1 MPKHYTRWPIVE
13 GYAERQ
19 SYLPG
24 EEVHFHCAS
33 RAATFSAEVTRVGQ
47 TRQTLWRRTSI
58 AGHDHATPDDAYA
71 AGCRWPV
78 TFSLQIPT
86 DWPSGYYEVTLRA
99 DGAIGEE
106 AAAQAFFVV
115 RSSQPQSNAHA
126 ILVLATNTYNAYN
139 QWGGASLYS
148 GATRVSFARPLERG
162 YLNRPAAPFDTNY
175 DGRIASTS
183 STPDPEHLQLQ
194 TYQAVNNYPLW
205 CASAGWHN
213 WERRFVRWAERA
225 GLQLDYA
232 INSDLEFHPEVL
244 DGAPL
249 MLSVGH
255 DEYWSWAMR
264 DRVDDFVENGGNWA
278 IFSGNTC
285 FWQVRYEDEGR
296 TMVCYKGRARAE
308 DPVMGGAQQSLLSTM
323 WSSPLIGRPENL
335 STGLSF
341 SRGGYARIGRGVP
354 RGSGAY
360 TVYQPDHWA
369 FADTE
374 LRYGDLLGLG
384 SYIVAYEV
392 DGCEFT
398 LRNGL
403 PIPTHADSTPD
414 DLTILATSP
423 ARLLSVTPTYSEVP
437 SALWASTEPPGDLEG
452 MAIGLFGDHS
462 AENVARLAHGNA
474 VMASF
479 TRGKGTVFNA
489 GSADWAYGLDADR
502 LVQRV
507 TENVVRKLG
516 ASG

>member
-47 TRQTLWRRTSI
+47 TRQTLWRRDQI

-78 TFSLQIPT
+78 TFSLQIPAE
-86 DWPSGYYEVTLRA
+86 WPSGYYEVTLRA

-115 RSSQPQSNAHA
+115 RSPKPQPHAHA
-126 ILVLATNTYNAYN
+126 VLILAANTYNAYN

-162 YLNRPAAPFDTNY
+162 YLHRPAAPFDTNY

-183 STPDPEHLQLQ
+183 STPDPDHLQLQ

-264 DRVDDFVENGGNWA
+264 DRVDDFVQSGGNWA

-360 TVYQPDHWA
+360 TVYRPDHWA

-452 MAIGLFGDHS
+452 MAIGLFGDDS
-462 AENVARLAHGNA
+462 ADNVARL
-474 VMASF
+474 
-479 TRGKGTVFNA
+479 
-489 GSADWAYGLDADR
+489 
-502 LVQRV
+502 
-507 TENVVRKLG
+507 
-516 ASG
+516 